1 MSIPWI
7 VDCKRE
13 YCHFFLLIT
22 MGEKR
27 ATLKKSIGGLI
38 CVMVKPAWL
47 SSVNAVDIFKLLRE
61 KVLLVGSLAE
71 FMLTL
76 F

>member
-1 MSIPWI
+1 
-7 VDCKRE
+7 
-13 YCHFFLLIT
+13 

-27 ATLKKSIGGLI
+27 ATLKKSVGGLI
-38 CVMVKPAWL
+38 CIRVKPVCL
-47 SSVNAVDIFKLLRE
+47 SSVNAMDIFKVLRE